1 MTDRKGEPFEVRP
14 YEPRD
19 RAALEAMYADFEP
32 KRIAQGLPPS
42 NEPAL
47 RKWLDRTLP
56 RGEHLVVEIDGLIV
70 GHVMLVP
77 VGDNGTAELANFLHQ
92 SVRGRGIGSALN
104 SVALETARKAGVRRV
119 WLSVEPGNRAAVR
132 SYQKA
137 GFRRLPGS
145 LWAPE
150 IEMAVDLDP
159 AARRWSDVDRD
170 SRLLARAPKQGLN
183 AQPLRDVS

>member
-1 MTDRKGEPFEVRP
+1 MTDKRGDAFHVRP

-32 KRIAQGLPPS
+32 KRGAQGLPPAS
-42 NEPAL
+42 QPAL
-47 RKWLDRTLP
+47 KRWLDRTLP
-56 RGEHLVVEIDGLIV
+56 LGRHLVVDIGGRIL

-77 VGDNGTAELANFLHQ
+77 VDEGSAELANFVHQ
-92 SVRGRGIGSALN
+92 SIRDRGIGTALN
-104 SVALETARKAGVRRV
+104 GIAIDLARRSGLSRV

-132 SYQKA
+132 SYEKA

-150 IEMAVDLDP
+150 IEMQIDL
-159 AARRWSDVDRD
+159 
-170 SRLLARAPKQGLN
+170 
-183 AQPLRDVS
+183 QPV